1 MINNIELY
9 ILILSPVFI
18 LRFLFEFIIK
28 LLVTSAEPLSI
39 NKYEKIILYFAVS
52 YIITYIII

>member
-9 ILILSPVFI
+9 ILILSTVFI